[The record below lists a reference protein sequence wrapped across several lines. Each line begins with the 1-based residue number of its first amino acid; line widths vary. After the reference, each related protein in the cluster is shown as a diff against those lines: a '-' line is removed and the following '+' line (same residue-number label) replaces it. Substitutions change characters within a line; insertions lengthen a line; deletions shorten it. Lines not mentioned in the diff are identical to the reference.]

1 MKKEERTVKAMR
13 KKSMFYIGC
22 GCLGAAAVAVSAL
35 FFANDLK
42 SGPTSTVAT
51 NLADTKADAGTIGQ
65 IEAPVKVSTAKKQKV
80 SKDGM
85 TIHFQW
91 NSKDGEFPHL
101 YYDNVNGKD
110 KTNMSSP
117 GVPMNKERDGWYS
130 YTIPD
135 ADSAD
140 IKISVPE
147 KDYQTTVQEKKG
159 DDWWFAAGRW
169 FNEDPDPSAKDTEKE
184 VTADVNEKVVANS
197 SVTVHCYSEDGVPG
211 LYYWNAL
218 PNDKEVAWPGEEM
231 TKESDNWYSYTF
243 EKTTKINVLF
253 LVGKNQ
259 TDDFTATNGEWWYTG
274 SEWTKKD
281 PTKTPA
287 SATPRPT
294 RDPNKTT
301 DYNDFREESI
311 YFVMT
316 TRFYDGDPSNNVHC
330 EHDADVGNGD
340 DDPAWR
346 GDFKGLIEK
355 LDYIKALGFSAVWV
369 TPVVENAS
377 GYDYHG
383 YHALDFRKI
392 DPRYE
397 SEGVSY
403 QDLIDAC
410 HERGMKLIQ
419 DVVFNHTSSFGEQGL
434 CDIIDQEYVL
444 DKGVTGNSVTRKV
457 SNPELLDSF
466 VSRACKENSNKNGIG
481 QIPEYTTYDSVPEG
495 EKYTGPVQF
504 GARELALR
512 SDGDK
517 TYRDK
522 QSCGSFSWEDFTVTL
537 GQFAGD
543 CQELNTENPK
553 VYNYLVDTYKQYMD
567 MGVDAFRIDTVKHI
581 SRLTF
586 NEAILPPIIEHGKEL
601 GYDSYYMFGEVC
613 SRVNDVFQRNNACV
627 SPFYYTWKEEKDY
640 GWNAASEDG
649 FDNRALTKKLYEE
662 TPKENQSYK
671 RMTDNAM
678 LKDNT
683 YRKPDHSEGSGM
695 SVIDYTMHFNFQD
708 AGQAF
713 RYGQE
718 EDKYVNDS
726 TYSVLYVDSH
736 DYGPAMNGDDSARYP
751 GGTQAWAENL
761 DLIFTYRGIPCIYY
775 GSEIEFKK
783 GLKIDNYNEA
793 LENSGRAYFG
803 DHIEGSVNTTDFGVF
818 DGETGAMAETLN
830 STLSKHLA
838 KLNRIRRAV
847 PALQKGQYTTEGCN
861 GGMSYKRRYTE
872 GDVDSYVLVNI
883 SSGCTFTDVL
893 DGTYVDLVSG
903 KEFTASGGTLTTDNI
918 EKANMRVL
926 VYQNDTAKEYGATGK
941 IGESLE
947 FLK

>member
-1 MKKEERTVKAMR
+1 MAKWKKRLAAICMLAVMVVTGLV
-13 KKSMFYIGC
+13 FT
-22 GCLGAAAVAVSAL
+22 LGRNHDVAHAAEV
-35 FFANDLK
+35 
-42 SGPTSTVAT
+42 
-51 NLADTKADAGTIGQ
+51 
-65 IEAPVKVSTAKKQKV
+65 
-80 SKDGM
+80 
-85 TIHFQW
+85 TIHFKW
-91 NSKDGEFPHL
+91 SGDIPHL
-101 YYDNVNGKD
+101 YYENVNGSKEKIMNYPGAPMKD
-110 KTNMSSP
+110 EGN
-117 GVPMNKERDGWYS
+117 GWFTF
-130 YTIPD
+130 TIEN
-135 ADSAD
+135 ADVAD
-140 IKISVPE
+140 ITLSIPS
-147 KDYQTTVQEKKG
+147 KDYQSTSSSRESG
-159 DDWWFAAGRW
+159 EWWFDGLHWYAENPDAGTAVAEEEKDVK
-169 FNEDPDPSAKDTEKE
+169 NNKDAKNSENKE
-184 VTADVNEKVVANS
+184 VEVVSLANQVNAS
-197 SVTVHCYSEDGVPG
+197 SDKVTVHCYSEKDVPT
-211 LYYWNAL
+211 LYYWNAM
-218 PNDKEVAWPGEEM
+218 PEDIETAWPGVSM
-231 TKESDNWYSYTF
+231 TKEKENWYSY
-243 EKTTKINVLF
+243 EIPSVSKVNVLF
-253 LVGKNQ
+253 NIGSTQSEDL
-259 TDDFTATNGEWWYTG
+259 TAKAGEWWYKNG
-274 SEWTKKD
+274 KWSKKD
-281 PTKTPA
+281 LSNTVVPPKPVGGEH
-287 SATPRPT
+287 
-294 RDPNKTT
+294 
-301 DYNDFREESI
+301 NDFREESI

-330 EHDADVGNGD
+330 EHDAEVGNGD

-355 LDYIKALGFSAVWV
+355 LDYIKALGFSAVWI

-383 YHALDFRKI
+383 YHALDFRKV

-397 SEGVSY
+397 SEGASY
-403 QDLIDAC
+403 QDLINAC
-410 HERGMKLIQ
+410 HERKMKVIQ

-444 DKGVTGNSVTRKV
+444 DKGVSGNSVTRKV
-457 SNPELLDSF
+457 SNSSLLDSF
-466 VSRACKENSNKNGIG
+466 VSQACKENSNKNGIG

-512 SDGDK
+512 SDGNK

-543 CQELNTENPK
+543 CQELNTENPA
-553 VYNYLVDTYKQYMD
+553 VYKYLVDSYIDYMD

-586 NEAILPPIIEHGKEL
+586 NEAILPPIIEHAKKIGNENF
-601 GYDSYYMFGEVC
+601 YMYGEVC

-640 GWNAASEDG
+640 GWNDASEDG

-671 RMTDNAM
+671 RVTENAI

-683 YRKPDHSEGSGM
+683 YRKPDHSESSGM
-695 SVIDYTMHFNFQD
+695 AVIDYTMHFNFQD

-736 DYGPAMNGDDSARYP
+736 DYGPAMNGDDSSRYP
-751 GGTQAWAENL
+751 GGTEAWAENL

-803 DHIEGSVNTTDFGVF
+803 DHIEGDVNTTDFGVF
-818 DGETGAMAETLN
+818 DGATGAMADTLN
-830 STLSKHLA
+830 AKLSKHLA

-861 GGMSYKRRYTE
+861 GGISYKRRYTE
-872 GDVDSYVLVNI
+872 GDVDSYVLVAI
-883 SSGCTFTDVL
+883 SSGCTFSDVL

-903 KEFTASGGTLTTDNI
+903 KEFTASGGTLTTDSI
-918 EKANMRVL
+918 GKANMRVL
-926 VYQNDTAKEYGATGK
+926 VYQNDTAEDYGATGK